1 MGCRMAGIEEGCIE
15 SGLEEEMQ
23 QLSAQEDG
31 WFSGHQLPQQSDDTT
46 MWSQSTAE
54 GGRTQLTPLKPG
66 AAVPGPEPCG
76 LWVSCSGM
84 RGSEVQDTGTQMNHK
99 EETGV
104 CSENHGVAA
113 SWGRLQRIC

>member
-1 MGCRMAGIEEGCIE
+1 MAGIEEGCIE

-31 WFSGHQLPQQSDDTT
+31 WFLGHQLPQQSCDTTKCT

-66 AAVPGPEPCG
+66 AAVPGSEPRG
-76 LWVSCSGM
+76 LWVFCSGM
-84 RGSEVQDTGTQMNHK
+84 RGSEVQDTETQMNH
-99 EETGV
+99 EEDTGV

-113 SWGRLQRIC
+113 SWEWLQRIC